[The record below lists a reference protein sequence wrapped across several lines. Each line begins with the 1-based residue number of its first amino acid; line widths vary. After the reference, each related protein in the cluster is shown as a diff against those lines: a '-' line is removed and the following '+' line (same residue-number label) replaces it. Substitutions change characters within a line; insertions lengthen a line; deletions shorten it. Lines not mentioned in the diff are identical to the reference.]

1 MRNKCNKHFTWH
13 ALCPLTWHLV
23 NVIDGSRVWA
33 SGFFRKQSLQ
43 KMPPFRNTRTIW
55 EGVRETKKKHTFIG
69 PLCRQAWSKKN
80 RTFLYQTWIP
90 DSNWMAKSPPS
101 KITFQQRWREWASQQ
116 APLFS
121 CWPPTWSTITYWVN
135 HYHQQRESEET
146 MGRTI
151 NHYLGR
157 TLKFARSLINITHTH
172 VSFSWRFF
180 MLRSVGSIFCCK
192 FLYKMVLLPTDWQT
206 DDLWQLKEECNE
218 IVWFEVLSLIL

>member
-1 MRNKCNKHFTWH
+1 MALGCGHQASSESKVCKKCHPSEIPEPSEKAFEK
-13 ALCPLTWHLV
+13 
-23 NVIDGSRVWA
+23 
-33 SGFFRKQSLQ
+33 RK
-43 KMPPFRNTRTIW
+43 RNTLLLVHFAGR
-55 EGVRETKKKHTFIG
+55 RE
-69 PLCRQAWSKKN
+69 A
-80 RTFLYQTWIP
+80 FLHQTWIP

-172 VSFSWRFF
+172 TFHSVGDSLWCVLLAGFFAVNSYIRWFCYQPIGKLTICDSWRKN
-180 MLRSVGSIFCCK
+180 VTK
-192 FLYKMVLLPTDWQT
+192 
-206 DDLWQLKEECNE
+206 
-218 IVWFEVLSLIL
+218 